1 MEKYDRLYLIGN
13 GFDLHHD
20 MKTKYS
26 DYADWL
32 HANYSDLYWC
42 LFRVYDINVDD
53 LWRTFEESLAAIPPE
68 SIWGSNVSI
77 PYVAMT
83 GGMIKS
89 LSGNEMVSPEIG
101 RSLDDMFEDI
111 KNTFHEWVRQID
123 SPNKLK
129 AINLERNDAFFIN
142 FNYTDT
148 LEAVYGINARHILY
162 IHGNAQRSEDIV
174 IGHHITQCELNQI
187 YTTEG
192 LDEDQAADVLVAR
205 KQISSMYKNIDM
217 IINRQRECFNHL
229 QNVREVYVYGL
240 SCSKVDMPYLEYLCD
255 KLELRNVRWCFSY
268 YNNKNEIIATASNL
282 GLSNVKY
289 VQLEDLVRST
299 PIQLSLFDR
308 L

>member
-1 MEKYDRLYLIGN
+1 M
-13 GFDLHHD
+13 
-20 MKTKYS
+20 
-26 DYADWL
+26 
-32 HANYSDLYWC
+32 
-42 LFRVYDINVDD
+42 
-53 LWRTFEESLAAIPPE
+53 WRTFEESLA
-68 SIWGSNVSI
+68 SI
-77 PYVAMT
+77 PLKSVLESRVSVPYVIET
-83 GGMIKS
+83 GKATES
-89 LSGNEMVSPEIG
+89 LSGNMTVAPELG
-101 RSLDDMFEDI
+101 RSMGDMFEDV
-111 KNTFHEWVRQID
+111 KRTFHEWVRQIN

-129 AINLERNDAFFIN
+129 TINLERNNAFFIN

-205 KQISSMYKNIDM
+205 KQISSMYKNTDM

-268 YNNKNEIIATASNL
+268 YNNKNEIIATASDF

-299 PIQLSLFDR
+299 PIQLSLFDG